1 MCSELPFLYVNGP
14 EKIELD
20 LGEKQLALPAGTLQL
35 PEACIFGQ
43 LTQHQALFLG
53 SSLDTAVRVGL

>member
-1 MCSELPFLYVNGP
+1 MNGH